1 MRLQLPLARRTE
13 HLLLLEM
20 FAELFE
26 RAAELRHL
34 FLFCLQRG
42 SQLDAVLV
50 DGAAVGPVES
60 AQQFH
65 LALDGRHGRV
75 DGAAVR
81 GDDLLL
87 LGQDARAQR
96 LVALLQ
102 LLMLLLLLFRR
113 G

>member
-13 HLLLLEM
+13 H
-20 FAELFE
+20 
-26 RAAELRHL
+26 
-34 FLFCLQRG
+34 
-42 SQLDAVLV
+42 
-50 DGAAVGPVES
+50 
-60 AQQFH
+60 
-65 LALDGRHGRV
+65 
-75 DGAAVR
+75 
-81 GDDLLL
+81 LLL